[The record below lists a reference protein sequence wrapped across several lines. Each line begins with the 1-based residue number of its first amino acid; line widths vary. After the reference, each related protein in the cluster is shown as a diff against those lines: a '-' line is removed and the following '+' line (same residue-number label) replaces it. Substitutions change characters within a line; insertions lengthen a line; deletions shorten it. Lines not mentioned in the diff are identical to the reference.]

1 MLESLYDEQNVLKS
15 RGGGHF
21 LTRRVTLSHDIC
33 SVSFDIVTEI
43 LYYYIMLLLLLLL
56 QVYLY
61 LDYTLPTNIS
71 CYISLLLLLLLLQV
85 YLYLDYKHLLLYFSN
100 VSVNISCHNN
110 LT

>member
-1 MLESLYDEQNVLKS
+1 M
-15 RGGGHF
+15 
-21 LTRRVTLSHDIC
+21 
-33 SVSFDIVTEI
+33 SFYIVTEI

-56 QVYLY
+56 LHVYSC
-61 LDYTLPTNIS
+61 LDYTLPTNLS
-71 CYISLLLLLLLLQV
+71 CYILLLLLLLLLLLQV